1 MRAPSGVA
9 SWGRDG
15 LKGGGVVVGRGG
27 VGRAGAGG
35 AVGGQ
40 SEVVEWVGRVVC
52 GCVYV
57 CPSHTHVLFQWE
69 NVCFVLEVVYGCG
82 VGAPSGN
89 PKGCVFC
96 GLEFLYMCV
105 CYVRMPSW
113 VSICND
119 WPNVLLVEL

>member
-40 SEVVEWVGRVVC
+40 SEVVKWVGCVVC

-69 NVCFVLEVVYGCG
+69 DVCFVLEVVYGCG
-82 VGAPSGN
+82 VCAPVAILRAVFSVVWSFCICVSAMSGCQA
-89 PKGCVFC
+89 G
-96 GLEFLYMCV
+96 
-105 CYVRMPSW
+105 
-113 VSICND
+113 
-119 WPNVLLVEL
+119 